1 MTLPLRP
8 FTLCGLFRRGVRGAT
23 LQPSTVLLMAGR
35 MLTLFVSRGNLE
47 TAARLVNRLILR
59 SCIGSTWRRLQFRI
73 VKLRAF
79 VEFKTGNT
87 TGNITGTTTGNTT
100 GNTTGIIRPT
110 APPYLRTTLRGWSSG
125 NDSTIEPSR
134 IFQTL

>member
-1 MTLPLRP
+1 MTLPPRP

-23 LQPSTVLLMAGR
+23 LQPSTVLLMAER
-35 MLTLFVSRGNLE
+35 MLTLFLTRGNRK

-59 SCIGSTWRRLQFRI
+59 SCIGSTSQRLQLRI

-87 TGNITGTTTGNTT
+87 TVQGGD
-100 GNTTGIIRPT
+100 IISPT
-110 APPYLRTTLRGWSSG
+110 APR
-125 NDSTIEPSR
+125 
-134 IFQTL
+134 

>member
-35 MLTLFVSRGNLE
+35 MLTLFLSRGNLE

-79 VEFKTGNT
+79 VEFKSDNT
-87 TGNITGTTTGNTT
+87 TVMAGEIISPTVMATD
-100 GNTTGIIRPT
+100 IIRPM
-110 APPYLRTTLRGWSSG
+110 ASRYLRRSLRQGCSSG
-125 NDSTIEPSR
+125 
-134 IFQTL
+134 